1 MTANLFN
8 VVWALYDAETE
19 STTLLDNQL
28 TAWCAFNNIN
38 AEQLII
44 DSHQGL
50 LHQGRWQVYNTT
62 IPGRKVL

>member
-28 TAWCAFNNIN
+28 AAWCSFNGVD

-50 LHQGRWQVYNTT
+50 LHQNRWQVYTT
-62 IPGRKVL
+62 RIPSRYK